1 MSYDKFSNEHS
12 RSPSSD
18 EFAEYDK
25 AFAHR
30 GAPIQ
35 LEEMA
40 ERNFEGPSYAT
51 SSSSKLL

>member
-1 MSYDKFSNEHS
+1 MSYNKFSNER

-18 EFAEYDK
+18 ELEEYGK
-25 AFAHR
+25 ALAHR
-30 GAPIQ
+30 DAPIQ

-40 ERNFEGPSYAT
+40 ERNFQGPSHAT